1 MSGGAFD
8 FLRKIRYNK
17 MSNQGE
23 RSACL
28 GMCVRNRL
36 LALLLCGS
44 MAAVSTGCGKTVAL
58 TEPIEPGSVPPVTV
72 TSVTTAAETTTTTV
86 TVNPLWAEQVSE
98 KGKNGHIIE
107 NVPHYTQFNQYLTAC
122 ESLAAVSVLRYYG
135 IDMTP
140 ERFVD
145 GFLPIADYPDTGED
159 GELHGE
165 SPWDYFI
172 GDPMQAN
179 GFGCY
184 SGALV
189 RGINKLRD
197 GLAVKLRYQSLDKLC
212 TDYIDKGQP
221 VIIWATMYMARPQ
234 DSIKWYLPNGRLFK
248 FKAPE
253 HALVLVGY
261 DDKYYYFSDSLQYES
276 VVAYGKEMTDNAY
289 RGMLLQAVVIDPEV
303 LETVPDFWAIPAEKD
318 EAEEGAEA
326 EESEDAPEEA
336 EEAGAE
342 EAEPEEDEP
351 EEAEPEE

>member
-1 MSGGAFD
+1 
-8 FLRKIRYNK
+8 
-17 MSNQGE
+17 
-23 RSACL
+23 
-28 GMCVRNRL
+28 MCVRNRL
-36 LALLLCGS
+36 LALLLCGILT
-44 MAAVSTGCGKTVAL
+44 VGCTGCGKTVAL
-58 TEPIEPGSVPPVTV
+58 TEPIEPDSVPPVTV
-72 TSVTTAAETTTTTV
+72 TSATATTAETTATTV

-140 ERFVD
+140 DRFLD
-145 GFLPIADYPDTGED
+145 GFLPMADYPDTGED

-172 GDPMQAN
+172 GDPRQGN

-189 RGINKLRD
+189 RGINKLQD
-197 GLAVKLRYQSLDKLC
+197 GLAVMLRYQSLDKLC

-234 DSIKWYLPNGRLFK
+234 NSIKWFLPNGRLFK

-253 HALVLVGY
+253 HALVLIGY

-289 RGMLLQAVVIDPEV
+289 RGMLLQAVVIDPAV
-303 LETVPDFWAIPAEKD
+303 LETVPDFWAIPAEK
-318 EAEEGAEA
+318 
-326 EESEDAPEEA
+326 EESEEPEGEEA
-336 EEAGAE
+336 EEAEEPAKDEAEEAEEAEDE
-342 EAEPEEDEP
+342 EAEPEDAAGTEED
-351 EEAEPEE
+351 AEV